1 MNNDDYLWDG
11 SGPPDPDVQ
20 RLERALGRLR
30 SAPPPL
36 RLPEPVAGRR
46 LRSWVPLLA
55 TAAAVVITIGLVW
68 RARGPNGTS
77 WQVDRLAGQPRV
89 GATVV
94 GKTGRLAVGEMLTT
108 DASSRA
114 RLSVSTIG
122 QVIVEGNSRLRL
134 VQMGSGNHR
143 LALDRGTLEAV
154 ILAKPGQFV
163 VDTPSATATDLG
175 CVYTLHVD
183 DDGTGLLS
191 VTTGWVAFEF
201 NGRESFVP
209 AGASCRTDR
218 VAGPGTPRF
227 DDADRPFQ
235 AAVERFDFGHDD
247 ADRAAALRL
256 ILDRARPRDGLTLWH
271 LLSRVRPSERGDVFD
286 ALASRVPPPAGVTRE
301 RVLTLD
307 AHTLD
312 VWWEAL
318 HLGDASFWRMWKRPL
333 PAPADK
339 R

>member
-1 MNNDDYLWDG
+1 M
-11 SGPPDPDVQ
+11 
-20 RLERALGRLR
+20 
-30 SAPPPL
+30 
-36 RLPEPVAGRR
+36 
-46 LRSWVPLLA
+46 
-55 TAAAVVITIGLVW
+55 I
-68 RARGPNGTS
+68 
-77 WQVDRLAGQPRV
+77 
-89 GATVV
+89 
-94 GKTGRLAVGEMLTT
+94 
-108 DASSRA
+108 
-114 RLSVSTIG
+114 
-122 QVIVEGNSRLRL
+122 
-134 VQMGSGNHR
+134 
-143 LALDRGTLEAV
+143 
-154 ILAKPGQFV
+154 
-163 VDTPSATATDLG
+163 
-175 CVYTLHVD
+175 
-183 DDGTGLLS
+183 
-191 VTTGWVAFEF
+191 EF

>member
-1 MNNDDYLWDG
+1 MKNDDYLWDG
-11 SGPPDPDVQ
+11 SGAPDPEVQ

-30 SAPPPL
+30 SAPPRL
-36 RLPEPVAGRR
+36 RLPAPATRWR
-46 LRSWVPLLA
+46 MRSFVPLLA
-55 TAAAVVITIGLVW
+55 TAAAIVLMVGWLWTSH
-68 RARGPNGTS
+68 GPNATS
-77 WQVDRLAGQPRV
+77 WQVDKLAGRPQV
-89 GATVV
+89 GATRIDT
-94 GKTGRLAVGEMLTT
+94 TGRLTVGQTLTT

-122 QVIVEGNSRLRL
+122 QVIVERNTRLRL
-134 VQMGSGNHR
+134 VEMSSGNYR

-191 VTTGWVAFEF
+191 VTTGWVAFEL

-218 VAGPGTPRF
+218 SVGPGTPRY
-227 DDADRPFQ
+227 DDADHEFQ
-235 AAVERFDFGHDD
+235 MAVERFDFGHDD

-271 LLSRVRPSERGDVFD
+271 LLTRVRPSERGEVFD
-286 ALASRVPPPAGVTRE
+286 TLAARVPPPPGVTRE
-301 RVLTLD
+301 RVLALDKNTLD
-307 AHTLD
+307 L
-312 VWWEAL
+312 WWEAL
-318 HLGDASFWRMWKRPL
+318 HLGDAAFWRQWKRPL
-333 PAPADK
+333 PAAK
-339 R
+339 ER